1 MVKNLSISSFLQ
13 KNFVFLAVAITI
25 LGAYVRFYN
34 YSNRWGLA
42 YDQAH
47 DAIVARGALDQRKI
61 PLLGP
66 FSSAGPF
73 QTGGEW
79 YWIIMIGTQF
89 NPSLVM
95 SPWIFLTTLC
105 VLYVMLLIYVG
116 KELYGQNY
124 GLLLGLLGSI
134 STAGIAQS
142 VSLTNQTPLAI
153 ISLLSIWSAVRCVKT
168 KRPFYFFTLGFFV
181 SLAISIHLQG
191 TALVSVVIVT
201 FLFSG
206 IPTRREIF
214 YLALGLLLPAMPL
227 LWYDLQNDFINIRNM
242 LQYYLVDQYKISL
255 DVLGRRWLTYL
266 TEFWPKAWSHMIGGQ
281 IVVTYALVLVGFIEY
296 IYCRFKKENIHV
308 WTFIICCFGF
318 LMTIIRYAR
327 VPLFDS
333 FVFFTHPFVL
343 MLTAFVIYFLLKHI
357 KTVGL
362 TFLILTIG
370 GTLVASIREI
380 NYGSNLT
387 AQESISFKNAIYRKF
402 LPSTKFAVYDYN
414 YLTAD
419 SSLPFVLYMH
429 ADGNISDEGRKIGF
443 STGVMP
449 RYWPLIASF
458 SGKTVFDLSGS
469 SSAELKQSGWQLV
482 NPNSIYL
489 ETEEW
494 RQYHD

>member
-1 MVKNLSISSFLQ
+1 MVKKLSASSFLQ
-13 KNFVFLAVAITI
+13 KNFVCLAVAITI
-25 LGAYVRFYN
+25 LGAYLRFYN

-47 DAIVARGALDQRKI
+47 DALVARGALDQRKI

-79 YWIIMIGTQF
+79 YWLIMIGTQF
-89 NPSLVM
+89 NPSLVL
-95 SPWIFLTTLC
+95 SPWVFLTSLY

-116 KELYGQNY
+116 KELYGEKY
-124 GLLLGLLGSI
+124 GLVLGLLGSI

-142 VSLTNQTPLAI
+142 VSLTNQTPLAF
-153 ISLLSIWSAVRCVKT
+153 ISLLCIWCAMRCVKT
-168 KRPFYFFTLGFFV
+168 KSTFYFFALGFFV

-191 TALVSVVIVT
+191 TALASVIIVT

-214 YLALGLLLPAMPL
+214 FLSLGLLLPAMPL
-227 LWYDLQNDFINIRNM
+227 LWYDVQNDFTNVRHM

-281 IVVTYALVLVGFIEY
+281 VMVTYALALVGLIEY
-296 IYCRFKKENIHV
+296 IYCRFKKENVHV

-343 MLTAFVIYFLLKHI
+343 MLTAFSVYFLLKHMRLA
-357 KTVGL
+357 GL
-362 TFLILTIG
+362 VLLIFILG
-370 GTLVASIREI
+370 GTVVATVREI
-380 NYGSNLT
+380 NYGSNF
-387 AQESISFKNAIYRKF
+387 AEQESISFKNTIYRKF
-402 LPSTKFAVYDYN
+402 PSTKFAVYDYN
-414 YLTAD
+414 YLSAN

-429 ADGNISDEGRKIGF
+429 ADGNISDVGRKIGF
-443 STGVMP
+443 STAVMP
-449 RYWPLIASF
+449 EYWPLIASF

-482 NPNSIYL
+482 NPNGIYL